1 MKPSIWVLRV
11 ASAPPAFVVSP
22 RSVVRGVFCSVPHAE
37 WLRQHWPL
45 LLLPLLLLL
54 HLDSLLHYR
63 LVLLNILE
71 KEAVKNMYVPEFNK
85 LNLQTQIVKDKTR
98 KKGSLPICIGFSTTQ
113 ETHIRTN
120 MKQPTFFFFFS
131 SFPPS
136 RSRKPFP
143 RAHQSTQPTF
153 LSPLLAP
160 THLPPATDTSSHR

>member
-54 HLDSLLHYR
+54 RLDSLLHYR

-71 KEAVKNMYVPEFNK
+71 KEAVKNMYVLEFNK
-85 LNLQTQIVKDKTR
+85 LNLPTKIGKKIRLARREVYRSASVSRLLKRHTSEQIWSSPHSSTPSPPLPLAPENLFHVLTR
-98 KKGSLPICIGFSTTQ
+98 A
-113 ETHIRTN
+113 RN
-120 MKQPTFFFFFS
+120 
-131 SFPPS
+131 PPS
-136 RSRKPFP
+136 
-143 RAHQSTQPTF
+143 
-153 LSPLLAP
+153 SPLLAP